1 MEWYKAPKPYT
12 QAHVMLISARPLGF
26 AQAISSPRSR
36 TQTRRANC
44 RCGQTVL
51 PTVVISMQYFSHSYT
66 AIAICTAYGVVA
78 LETLAPS
85 RPYRSLDS
93 LDPRMKSDGTS
104 LVPEFT
110 DEYFKAQPGA
120 CCKSS
125 GPSSL
130 TSLNPNNLRTQTGGF
145 NNWHWAWGVE
155 FWYNM
160 LWLERH
166 SDSEHHI
173 MSFVSRPGNRSTRL
187 LG

>member
-1 MEWYKAPKPYT
+1 
-12 QAHVMLISARPLGF
+12 
-26 AQAISSPRSR
+26 
-36 TQTRRANC
+36 
-44 RCGQTVL
+44 
-51 PTVVISMQYFSHSYT
+51 MQYFSHSYT

-130 TSLNPNNLRTQTGGF
+130 TSLNPNNLRTQTRGF
-145 NNWHWAWGVE
+145 NNWHWVWGLSSGT
-155 FWYNM
+155 NM
-160 LWLERH
+160 LWLERY

-173 MSFVSRPGNRSTRL
+173 MNFVSRPVCFGSVEPTGTL
-187 LG
+187 LRGLYPQGSPES